1 MKIGGI
7 NLNIEEFKDIK
18 IAYMR
23 RVGKYG
29 LENKQ
34 LMETFKAY
42 LKNKNLFNEE
52 TTILGIALDNPMYVL
67 EENQRYDVGAI
78 ISDPKN
84 KYDLSIRNIDDGRY
98 AIFEVSHTEESV
110 ATFWNNIQ
118 LLTADLPVDTTKP
131 IIERYTF
138 SKISLHLCEFCI
150 PLK

>member
-67 EENQRYDVGAI
+67 EENQRYDVGVI
-78 ISDPKN
+78 ISDPKS

-138 SKISLHLCEFCI
+138 SEISLHLCEFCI

>member
-1 MKIGGI
+1 M
-7 NLNIEEFKDIK
+7 NIEEFKDIK

-67 EENQRYDVGAI
+67 EENQRYDVGVI
-78 ISDPKN
+78 NSDPKS

-138 SKISLHLCEFCI
+138 SEISLHLCEFCI

>member
-67 EENQRYDVGAI
+67 EENQRYDVGVI

-118 LLTADLPVDTTKP
+118 LLTADLPVDTTKH

-138 SKISLHLCEFCI
+138 SKISLHLFEFCI

>member
-1 MKIGGI
+1 M
-7 NLNIEEFKDIK
+7 NIEEFKDIK

-67 EENQRYDVGAI
+67 EENQRYDVGVI

-131 IIERYTF
+131 ISERYTF